1 MPDDEIKS
9 CCILIIPY
17 VGVVAKPYCYSKSV
31 SLMKL
36 GLRVNE
42 RTFPSEKEGEK
53 INKKTYTK
61 AGGDFFKV

>member
-1 MPDDEIKS
+1 
-9 CCILIIPY
+9 
-17 VGVVAKPYCYSKSV
+17 
-31 SLMKL
+31 MKL

>member
-1 MPDDEIKS
+1 
-9 CCILIIPY
+9 
-17 VGVVAKPYCYSKSV
+17 
-31 SLMKL
+31 MKL

-53 INKKTYTK
+53 INEKTYTK